1 MELIRT
7 DLDQVLIEEQ
17 RLSMVSDDGGTQM
30 LIGMDEN
37 R

>member
-17 RLSMVSDDGGTQM
+17 RLSMVSDDGGTQI